1 MNPSWQQKKLMEFCR
16 EKGMLITGYT
26 PLGASRM
33 PWGSNRVLESN
44 VLKEIAMATG
54 KTTAQVIPIF
64 LKFYLWNA
72 SMLAFLEI
80 YLYVS
85 SKERKTLLNLV
96 AHFPKLNFVLSLII
110 ITFFF

>member
-80 YLYVS
+80 IFMLAP
-85 SKERKTLLNLV
+85 RKGK
-96 AHFPKLNFVLSLII
+96 HF
-110 ITFFF
+110 